1 MPIAPVNRFESEQ
14 FGSNEIGPTEIELY
28 YETHGDPADPALLLV
43 NGYSSQILGW
53 RAGFREQLAERGRF
67 VISFDNRD
75 VGLST
80 HLDGVEV
87 DVVAVTKAALA
98 GEPVPP
104 VPYTLSDFGDDGMG
118 LLDHLGVGAAHIAGV
133 SMGGMIVQQM
143 AIDHPDRVLSMT
155 SIMSTTGERGYFEAA
170 PEALEALTAPPPVDR
185 DEFIANGVASSKIW
199 SSRRHYDPDAMA
211 GFLAAAFD
219 RMFYPEGLP
228 RQMAAVRGST
238 PRADALGRLGVP
250 TLVIHGRD
258 DTLILPNGGERT
270 AELVPGAHLLLLG
283 DMGHDLPEP
292 LWPVIIDAIIS
303 HTAHAETAHAET
315 S

>member
-1 MPIAPVNRFESEQ
+1 MAYATVNRFEKNLESAQRGRSEADA
-14 FGSNEIGPTEIELY
+14 TEITLY
-28 YETHGDPADPALLLV
+28 YETHGNPADPALLLV
-43 NGYSSQILGW
+43 NGFSSQILGW
-53 RAGFREQLAERGRF
+53 RAGFREQLADRGRF

-87 DVVAVTKAALA
+87 DVTAVTKAALA
-98 GEPVPP
+98 GDPLPP

-118 LLDHLGVGAAHIAGV
+118 LLDHLGVEAAHIAGV

-143 AIDHPDRVLSMT
+143 AIDHAERVLSMT

-170 PEALEALTAPPPVDR
+170 PEAIEALTAPPPVDR
-185 DEFIANGVASSKIW
+185 GEFIANGVASSKIW
-199 SSRRHYDPDAMA
+199 SSRRHFDPDATA
-211 GFLAAAFD
+211 ELLAAAFD

-228 RQMAAVRGST
+228 RQMAAIRGSA
-238 PRADALGRLGVP
+238 PRAEALGALQVP

-270 AELVPGAHLLLLG
+270 AELVSGAHLLLLG
-283 DMGHDLPEP
+283 DMGHDLPPP

-303 HTAHAETAHAET
+303 HTAHAAP
-315 S
+315 SQ

>member
-53 RAGFREQLAERGRF
+53 RAGFRDHLAERGRF

-98 GEPVPP
+98 GGPVPP

-211 GFLAAAFD
+211 AFLAAAFD

-228 RQMAAVRGST
+228 RQMAAVRGSA
-238 PRADALGRLGVP
+238 PRAEALGRLGVP

-292 LWPVIIDAIIS
+292 LWPVIIDAIIG
-303 HTAHAETAHAET
+303 HTAHAETAHLET

>member
-1 MPIAPVNRFESEQ
+1 MPHATVNTFDATGPDSDRQS
-14 FGSNEIGPTEIELY
+14 GSTAIELY
-28 YETHGDPADPALLLV
+28 YETHGDSADPALLLV

-53 RAGFREQLAERGRF
+53 RAGFRERLAERGRF

-118 LLDHLGVGAAHIAGV
+118 LLDHLGIEAAHIAGV

-228 RQMAAVRGST
+228 RQMAAVRGSA
-238 PRADALGRLGVP
+238 PRAEALGRLGVP

-292 LWPVIIDAIIS
+292 LWPVLTDAIIS
-303 HTAHAETAHAET
+303 HTAHAGTRP
-315 S
+315 